1 MGRARGIDRGID
13 RDRGR
18 GMGRGRGRD
27 MTSSLCCCCV
37 VFKFYIQWCTR
48 KPDLLLSYSVPY
60 TLYYDSTSHNYHNHT
75 TSSNSP
81 QI

>member
-27 MTSSLCCCCV
+27 MTSSLCCCYV
-37 VFKFYIQWCTR
+37 VFKFYI
-48 KPDLLLSYSVPY
+48 
-60 TLYYDSTSHNYHNHT
+60 
-75 TSSNSP
+75 
-81 QI
+81 